1 MPNKTNTLTIHSKD
15 GNQKHEFTS
24 PSCYYDD
31 IYEEDFTVTPSDTLQ
46 VLANFDTTAPDST
59 TTHNGY
65 KSLVVQNTG
74 KTGVELQITHN
85 SFTHSATDAGA
96 AFTNMILAKDEFL
109 HLHTNFV
116 NYDTSVTSAAN
127 AVTQNDLVNQNGFS
141 SSGETVAEDL
151 DATETGITTSS
162 NGALRFRVG
171 DYILVDVLDPDS
183 ANNGEAMR
191 VEDVVDAN
199 TLKVERGV
207 LGTTAQTHATGVTIY
222 WVTANLF
229 APWNRPIAISQG
241 TTYAAVNSNPD
252 TITDSGNGLLT
263 DGHLP
268 NMITKFEQQGA
279 SPDSGYIVSA
289 SDGTLTLTTQNSLTA
304 QGAGTETMLMSA
316 FITTTIG
323 GGYHSKNL
331 FGIYSGR
338 VNSTGAEGIVPGSV
352 RIKFAIPPYCQ
363 LANSQSRSPGLTVGT
378 QYRFDLNIDGV
389 LDTIE
394 FTLDSDTWDDF
405 IVKVQ
410 SAIETKVAGTGSYGI
425 GCDVVRGGV
434 YGFNDGEIEEDNYGG
449 PYPIVLRGRTR
460 IVTAGATTAPSV
472 SRVNVSAATSGSGTQ
487 LLGANENFGD
497 YGTFNTNSKFPSDT
511 RINDSGV
518 TEEVTKYSLYD
529 SGGGQLLPA
538 DDNPFPNA
546 QGLIYYDR
554 GEVILTGCPGMAEM
568 ILDVSSSSALSGKQS
583 TESTRANSVTSIS
596 ARSVNSTAD
605 GKVKVVILK

>member
-24 PSCYYDD
+24 PSCYYDE

-85 SFTHSATDAGA
+85 SFAHSATDAGPA
-96 AFTNMILAKDEFL
+96 YTNMILGKDEFL

-127 AVTQNDLVNQNGFS
+127 AVTQNDLINENGFS
-141 SSGETVAEDL
+141 TSGETVAEDL
-151 DATETGITTSS
+151 DASETGITVST

-171 DYILVDVLDPDS
+171 DYIIVDVLDPDS

-191 VEDVVDAN
+191 VEDIVDAN

-222 WVTANLF
+222 WITANLF

-241 TTYAAVNSNPD
+241 DTYASVNSNPD
-252 TITDSGNGLLT
+252 TITDSGNGFLT

-268 NMITKFEQQGA
+268 MMATNFQQQGA
-279 SPDSGYIVSA
+279 SAETGFIVGST
-289 SDGTLTLTTQNSLTA
+289 DGTLTLTLQNSLSA
-304 QGAGTETMLMSA
+304 QTAGTETMISSA
-316 FITTTIG
+316 FITTTRG

-331 FGIYSGR
+331 FGVYSGR

-363 LANSQSRSPGLTVGT
+363 LANSESRTPGLTVGT

-394 FTLDSDTWDDF
+394 FTPAFDTWDDF
-405 IVKVQ
+405 ISKVQ
-410 SAIETKVAGTGSYGI
+410 TAIDDKVAGAGSYDN
-425 GCDVVRGGV
+425 GCDVLRGNV

-460 IVTAGATTAPSV
+460 IVTAGSTTAPSV
-472 SRVNVSAATSGSGTQ
+472 SKVTVSAATSGSGTQ
-487 LLGANENFGD
+487 LLGLNENFGD

-511 RINDSGV
+511 RINDSGA

-529 SGGGQLLPA
+529 SGGGQLLPT

-583 TESTRANSVTSIS
+583 TVSTRANSVTSIS